1 MKVLVADDHRLMV
14 EGIRRALE
22 SAEDIEVVG
31 EASTGSQVLPLVRR
45 LHPDVVLLDMRMPQM
60 DGLTCLD
67 QLQKNCPDVKV
78 IVLSVFSDPERIQA
92 AFKHGASGY
101 IVKSVNPIDLPS
113 AIRQAVEGTVFHA
126 VGLPEVDE
134 QSLGKAAGLTER
146 ELSIL
151 KAVARAFQRCDRQ
164 RALGHRADGEI
175 PPDEHLPQAQSREQ
189 DRGRS
194 LRVSARPG
202 RESSRRDRLRRRGA
216 ARTRRRTCML
226 SPVR

>member
-22 SAEDIEVVG
+22 GAEDIEVVG

-67 QLQKNCPDVKV
+67 QLRKNCPDVKV

-134 QSLGKAAGLTER
+134 RSLGKAAGLTER

-151 KAVARAFQRCDRQ
+151 KAVAQGLSNAAIGKELWVTEQTVKFHLNNLYRKLGVENRASAVRWAFENAVVDP
-164 RALGHRADGEI
+164 E
-175 PPDEHLPQAQSREQ
+175 PQPA
-189 DRGRS
+189 
-194 LRVSARPG
+194 
-202 RESSRRDRLRRRGA
+202 
-216 ARTRRRTCML
+216 
-226 SPVR
+226 